1 MNPQGVIP
9 VGYYKYVKEIYK
21 GIKKKIKEPENK
33 DLRDLILERKREWR
47 KSPSVVRVERP
58 TRIDKARQYGYKAKQ
73 GFVVARVR
81 VRRGGM
87 RKPRPDSGRKP
98 KRMGV
103 KKITPSKSI
112 QRIAEERAQRKFM
125 NLEVLGS
132 YWLWEDGQYK
142 WYEVVFADPNHPSI
156 KNDKDIN
163 WICEPQH
170 KHRVFRGLT
179 PAGKKG
185 RGLRKKGKGAEKV
198 RPSLRAKGRRAK

>member
-1 MNPQGVIP
+1 M
-9 VGYYKYVKEIYK
+9 GYQKYVKEIYK
-21 GIKKKIKEPENK
+21 GIKKKIKKSEYS
-33 DLRDLILERKREWR
+33 DLRGLILQRKSEWR
-47 KSPSVVRVERP
+47 KSPPVQRVEKP
-58 TRIDKARQYGYKAKQ
+58 TRIDRAREYGYKAKQ

-87 RKPRPDSGRKP
+87 RKSRPDSGRKP

-142 WYEVVFADPNHPSI
+142 WYEVVMVDPSHPAI
-156 KNDKDIN
+156 KSDKDIN
-163 WICEPQH
+163 WICSNKH
-170 KHRVFRGLT
+170 KNRVFRGLT

-185 RGLRKKGKGAEKV
+185 RGLRKKGIGAEKV
-198 RPSLRAKGRRAK
+198 RPSIRAKGRRAK